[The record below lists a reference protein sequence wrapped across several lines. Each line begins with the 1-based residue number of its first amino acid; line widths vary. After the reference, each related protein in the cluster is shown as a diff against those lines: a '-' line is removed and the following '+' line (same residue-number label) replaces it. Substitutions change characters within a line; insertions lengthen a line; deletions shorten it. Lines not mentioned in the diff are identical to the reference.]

1 MKHSQN
7 TPDVNGLVG
16 GGNSLSE
23 ERRCGCE
30 DLMFH
35 NRGIISLTF
44 EHQTFRLASAS
55 SSSHRLENAVYPN
68 YSKITLDPPRVKL
81 NPSRAGPDVPK
92 TAWSDPFLSPGRG
105 GRPRREGGILNRC
118 VLMMSFEAPQHHSSS
133 DPG

>member
-1 MKHSQN
+1 
-7 TPDVNGLVG
+7 
-16 GGNSLSE
+16 
-23 ERRCGCE
+23 
-30 DLMFH
+30 MFH
-35 NRGIISLTF
+35 IRGIISLTF

-92 TAWSDPFLSPGRG
+92 TTWSDPFLSPSRG
-105 GRPRREGGILNRC
+105 AGGGIQNRC
-118 VLMMSFEAPQHHSSS
+118 VLMMSFEAPQNRAPS